1 MFKLIFP
8 AIMCVAL
15 CCPMVGNAQDCCA
28 PTPCC
33 APAPAQDCCAPRTR
47 KKLCL
52 VDVQRTVCKRSFVC
66 VTDECG
72 CTKRKMVKTQQCVTR
87 KKLALVDVPVDPC
100 KRSCLKNLGSR
111 MRASMSRGC
120 CQPDP
125 CCGSSMEAAPME
137 AAPMEAAPDATAPVE
152 PVAE

>member
-15 CCPMVGNAQDCCA
+15 CCPMIGNAQDCCA

-33 APAPAQDCCAPRTR
+33 DAAPTCCAPKTR

-52 VDVQRTVCKRSFVC
+52 VDVQRQVCKRSFVC

-72 CTKRKMVKTQQCVTR
+72 CTSRQMVKTQECVTR

-100 KRSCLKNLGSR
+100 KRSCLRNLGAR
-111 MRASMSRGC
+111 MRSAMASRDC
-120 CQPDP
+120 CEPDP
-125 CCGSSMEAAPME
+125 CCDAGPMMAPMAAPMM
-137 AAPMEAAPDATAPVE
+137 AAPMMAAPMSAPCCGG
-152 PVAE
+152 